1 MGNAS
6 VIHTICINYAW
17 RYSLGKPRGRP
28 RRPQGSH
35 SMDRVGTRKSESVC
49 AWSLMLRDGSAA
61 DHVRNVQAVAGH
73 DDWTELAM
81 GGGGQDVAVEG
92 DPKSVLEDLTGEAEI
107 KFRRV

>member
-1 MGNAS
+1 MKRTPKERRAPMARFVEFTNAR
-6 VIHTICINYAW
+6 TT
-17 RYSLGKPRGRP
+17 KPVWVNP
-28 RRPQGSH
+28 
-35 SMDRVGTRKSESVC
+35 
-49 AWSLMLRDGSAA
+49 
-61 DHVRNVQAVAGH
+61 DHVRNVQAVPSH